1 MGSRHEIWHWAA
13 VAAAVFSISS
23 FQALAA
29 MPGSGGTWTINAGE
43 TETVAESDMSSYNAL
58 AKVVVNGTLV
68 FGSDVT
74 TAPTVVLEGSG
85 ACVKSGSAGWTLSTA
100 CPNYKGKWTFK
111 GGVVDGTVA
120 TAFGDNGQD
129 NDDDSAVYIESGATL
144 RLSTA
149 HSGGYFFLYKRFHIA
164 GTGTSGQGAILVDVS
179 DNKNGYIGPVYLD
192 GDATISQPSGKSV
205 RCMYGK
211 IFLQNRKLTFSGGT
225 SINFFNNAGFS
236 GPGEIILESGVKL
249 VFNQITEGFPPSNPR
264 IKITT
269 SGNNEI
275 QLMENSSNCP
285 WPAQYADIEVGGT
298 FKLVHSHLSI
308 VNTPVGRPSD
318 LGVVWYGDISLP
330 LTTDTLLVKCDQTAK
345 HCLFTVVG
353 NISGLGKV
361 QSFDSASDG
370 YARVAYE
377 GTNTFAGGMVS
388 TPANFGAVILG
399 NSNAVPDYAA
409 YSMTGYGRTTLRV
422 DGEGSRWCT
431 NAIARFVESATL
443 SGNTLALDA
452 SCAPGGEVTM
462 DASFWA
468 GVNGGSQPYLVADG
482 GTVGLTGPLSDK
494 YYHFGAV
501 DGALKLTGNETIF
514 IGESYAYSG
523 LTGLAAGTLL
533 IDGASDVHRGAN
545 GSDYGRL
552 LMPGCPGFVGTN
564 KMADD
569 SVGRYVVRNST
580 VVNDMIASNPND
592 AAKYYVM
599 LGTSYS
605 GKSYPGTME
614 VGAGADI
621 LDKVVLGQ
629 GASNVGAIYQTGGHL
644 KNVGNN
650 DGTGAKLMASAGHAY
665 QELSGGTYEQ
675 KGSFLNA
682 YATGSSYVLVQT
694 GGVYRISDHPV
705 SAGKANVLA
714 TGCGESIF
722 FIGGGTFTTSEN
734 LAFLTGTT
742 GEGST
747 VFTVDG
753 AGTVVHADGYFAYGA
768 KNMSGA
774 FNLNL
779 NGGLLDVDR
788 FCRFQSA
795 TACSGYLN
803 ANGGTLRCRNLAG
816 GSCLDGSVRIVVYP
830 GGFVFHD
837 NDEGSTVAFTSR
849 IESAFGLGVSQIPV
863 PDALAEKTLV
873 CPPSVTIAE
882 TGDGGEGFGASAI
895 ALFDRATG
903 KVTGVRVTCPGSG
916 YTEATATFR
925 MAGTTW
931 TSTCTLAPNAAT
943 GGFTKKGNG
952 TVVLGSGIVC
962 NYGGPTVVES
972 GTLETVDGFPSG
984 TDLVLNGGNAVVRNG
999 GTCSFNSIGGT
1010 SGTLTTY
1017 ESSYSVEKLQPGTTS
1032 SVSLGGKSLSVT
1044 GTTTFDLAEVL
1055 AGQTT
1060 TYAADIAFGESA
1072 AITTENTGLLDETE
1086 LTSVMLLGVTDGK
1099 SISGSPVWTNPPA
1112 SGQWR
1117 LKVSGKTVKLVKQQG
1132 FTVIFR

>member
-1 MGSRHEIWHWAA
+1 MTTILKRAVMATVA
-13 VAAAVFSISS
+13 VAAS
-23 FQALAA
+23 FVSDKAYAA
-29 MPGSGGTWTINAGE
+29 MPGSGGTWTIASGE
-43 TETVAESDMSSYNAL
+43 SETVYENDMASYNAL
-58 AKVVVNGTLV
+58 AKVVVNGSLT
-68 FGSDVT
+68 FSDVT
-74 TAPTVVLEGSG
+74 TAPAVVIEGAG
-85 ACVKSGSAGWTLSTA
+85 TCTKTGSSDWTLSTA
-100 CPNYKGKWTFK
+100 CPNYTGMWIVN
-111 GGVVDGTVA
+111 GGVVDGTVPS
-120 TAFGDNGQD
+120 AFGYTGPDN
-129 NDDDSAVYIESGATL
+129 NDDSAVYIRSGATL

-149 HSGGYFFLYKRFHIA
+149 HTSGYFFLYKRFHIA
-164 GTGTSGQGAILVDVS
+164 GTGTSGQGAILVDVN
-179 DNKNGYIGPVYLD
+179 DTKDGYIGPIYLD

-205 RCMYGK
+205 CFMYGK

-225 SINFFNNAGFS
+225 NINFAGNAGFS

-249 VFNQITEGFPPSNPR
+249 VFTKVTEAFAQSEPR

-269 SGNNEI
+269 SGDNEI
-275 QLMENSSNCP
+275 QLMEKSRTCP

-298 FKLVHSHLSI
+298 LRLAHSHLSSGY
-308 VNTPVGRPSD
+308 TPVGHSSD
-318 LGVVWYGDISLP
+318 LGVVWNGDISLP
-330 LTTDTLLVKCDQTAK
+330 LSTDTLVVTCDGTAK

-361 QSFDSASDG
+361 QSFDSAADG

-388 TPANFGAVILG
+388 TPANYGAVILG

-422 DGEGSRWCT
+422 DGEGSWWCT

-443 SGNTLALDA
+443 SGNTIALDA
-452 SCAPGGEVTM
+452 SCAPGGEATI

-468 GVNGGSQPYLVADG
+468 GVKGGSQPYLVADG
-482 GTVGLTGPLSDK
+482 GTVGLTGPLADK

-501 DGALKLTGNETIF
+501 DGALKLTGSETIF

-523 LTGLAAGTLL
+523 LSGLAVGTLL

-552 LMPGCPGFVGTN
+552 LMPGCPGFVRTN

-580 VVNDMIASNPND
+580 IVNDMIAANPND

-629 GASNVGAIYQTGGHL
+629 GAANVGAIYQTGGHL

-650 DGTGAKLMASAGHAY
+650 DGKGANLMAAAGHAY

-682 YATGSSYVLVQT
+682 NATGSSYVLVQT
-694 GGVYRISDHPV
+694 GGVYRISDHHV

-714 TGCGESIF
+714 TGQGESCF
-722 FIGGGTFTTSEN
+722 FVGGGTFTTGEN
-734 LAFLTGTT
+734 IAFLTGTV

-768 KNMSGA
+768 QNMSGA

-788 FCRFQSA
+788 FCRFQSQ
-795 TACSGYLN
+795 TTCKGCLN

-837 NDEGSTVAFTSR
+837 NDEGTTIPFTSR

-952 TVVLGSGIVC
+952 RVVIGAGVVC
-962 NYGGPTVVES
+962 SYGGPTVVES

-999 GTCSFNSIGGT
+999 GTCSFKSIGGT
-1010 SGTLTTY
+1010 SGALTTY

-1060 TYAADIAFGESA
+1060 TYAADIAFGGSS
-1072 AITTENTGLLDETE
+1072 AITVVNVGLLDETD
-1086 LTSVMLLGVTDGK
+1086 LTSITLLSVSAVN
-1099 SISGSPVWTNPPA
+1099 SITGSPEWSNPPA
-1112 SGQWR
+1112 SGEWR
-1117 LKVSGKTVKLVKQQG
+1117 LKVSGKAVRLVKQLG
-1132 FTVIFR
+1132 LTVIVR

>member
-1 MGSRHEIWHWAA
+1 MGSRRENWLWAA
-13 VAAAVFSISS
+13 VAATVSLSS
-23 FQALAA
+23 AQALAA

-43 TETVAESDMSSYNAL
+43 TETVAQSDMSSYNAL

-74 TAPTVVLEGSG
+74 TAPAVVLEGSG
-85 ACVKSGSAGWTLSTA
+85 ECVKSGSADWTLSTA
-100 CPNYKGKWTFK
+100 CPNYKGQWTFK
-111 GGVVDGTVA
+111 GGVVDGTVP
-120 TAFGDNGQD
+120 TAFGDTGSD
-129 NDDDSAVYIESGATL
+129 NDDDSAVYVESGATL
-144 RLSTA
+144 RLSTS
-149 HSGGYFFLYKRFHIA
+149 HSSGYFFLYKRFHIA

-192 GDATISQPSGKSV
+192 GDATINQPSGKSV
-205 RCMYGK
+205 KFMYGN
-211 IFLQNRKLTFSGGT
+211 IFLQSRKLTLSGGT
-225 SINFFNNAGFS
+225 GINIDDRAGFS
-236 GPGEIILESGVKL
+236 GPGEIVLGSGVKI
-249 VFNQITEGFPPSNPR
+249 VFTKITNGFALSDPR
-264 IKITT
+264 ITITT
-269 SGNNEI
+269 QGDNEI
-275 QLMENSSNCP
+275 DFMENSANCP

-298 FKLVHSHLSI
+298 LKLVHSHSTI
-308 VNTPVGRPSD
+308 ANTPVGRPSD
-318 LGVVWYGDISLP
+318 LGVVWSGNISLP
-330 LTTDTLLVKCDQTAK
+330 AATDMLLVKCDQTAK
-345 HCLFTVVG
+345 HCLFSVVG

-361 QSFDSASDG
+361 QSFESTSDG

-377 GTNTFAGGMVS
+377 GTNTFTGGMTS

-409 YSMTGYGRTTLRV
+409 YSMTGNGRTTLRV
-422 DGEGSRWCT
+422 DGDGSRWCT
-431 NAIARFVESATL
+431 NSIARFVESATL

-452 SCAPGGEVTM
+452 SCAQGGEIAL
-462 DASFWA
+462 DASFWS
-468 GVNGGSQPYLVADG
+468 GVKGGSQPCLVADG

-501 DGALKLTGNETIF
+501 DGALKLTGAKTIF

-533 IDGASDVHRGAN
+533 IDGASNVHRGAD

-580 VVNDMIASNPND
+580 VVNDMIAANPND
-592 AAKYYVM
+592 ESKYYVM

-621 LDKVVLGQ
+621 LDKVVLGKV
-629 GASNVGAIYQTGGHL
+629 AANIGAIYQTGGLL

-650 DGTGAKLMASAGHAY
+650 DGNGAKLMAAAGHAY

-682 YATGSSYVLVQT
+682 NATGSSYVLVQT

-714 TGCGESIF
+714 TGCGESCF

-734 LAFLTGTT
+734 MAFLTGTVGT
-742 GEGST
+742 GST
-747 VFTVDG
+747 VFTIDG

-774 FNLNL
+774 FSLNL
-779 NGGLLDVDR
+779 NGGLLDVNR
-788 FCRFQSA
+788 FCRYQSQ
-795 TACSGYLN
+795 TTCTGCLN

-837 NDEGSTVAFTSR
+837 NDEGTTIPFLSR

-873 CPPSVTIAE
+873 CPPVVTIAE

-931 TSTCTLAPNAAT
+931 TSTCTLAPNAST

-952 TVVLGSGIVC
+952 AVVFGSGIVC

-999 GTCSFNSIGGT
+999 GICSFKSIGGT

-1017 ESSYSVEKLQPGTTS
+1017 ESSYSVETLQPGTTS

-1044 GTTTFDLAEVL
+1044 GTTTFDLAEVI

-1060 TYAADIAFGESA
+1060 TYAADIAFGGSS
-1072 AITTENTGLLDETE
+1072 AITVENVGLLDETD
-1086 LTSVMLLGVTDGK
+1086 LTSITLLGVSAGN
-1099 SISGSPVWTNPPA
+1099 SISGLPEWTNPPA
-1112 SGQWR
+1112 SGKWR
-1117 LKVSGKTVKLVKQQG
+1117 LKVSGKTVKLVKQRG